1 MEECLSP
8 TPFNF
13 KFPFFLLKNLLVCLL
28 RENNKK
34 RRVRETKSVAME
46 RHKCKLCSRTFGNG
60 RALGGHMK
68 AHLAIAKSQQKQ
80 FTQPD
85 SFSSSESE
93 EDEGEEKA
101 LINYVLRENPKKS
114 LKVADP
120 EFSFVRET
128 ESVIVQDRESETE
141 SKNNPTRQQRSKR
154 NRKHN
159 NNQDF
164 LQQKKPKPSFM
175 VPTTP
180 SQFTEQEPVSS
191 VSDTSPEEDVAMCLM
206 MLSRDKWSRK
216 MNNINNVEQE
226 EEEEEEEGSVEKIS
240 KVKLLKRVRGKHL
253 CENCEK
259 TFRSSRALGS
269 HKSICCRDEAKNG
282 NGNGNDDKI
291 FECPFCFKVFGS
303 GQALGGHKRSHLMI
317 PSSST
322 STANVIVN
330 VNPSAARFKESFID
344 LNMPAPLEEDDDL
357 SVVSDA

>member
-1 MEECLSP
+1 
-8 TPFNF
+8 
-13 KFPFFLLKNLLVCLL
+13 
-28 RENNKK
+28 
-34 RRVRETKSVAME
+34 ME

-93 EDEGEEKA
+93 EEKA

-120 EFSFVRET
+120 EFSFIRET
-128 ESVIVQDRESETE
+128 EFVIVQDRESETE

-216 MNNINNVEQE
+216 MNNINNVEQD
-226 EEEEEEEGSVEKIS
+226 EEEEGSVEKIS

-253 CENCEK
+253 CENCGK

-269 HKSICCRDEAKNG
+269 HKSICCRDEAKKNG

-322 STANVIVN
+322 STANVNVD
-330 VNPSAARFKESFID
+330 VNPTAARFKESFID
-344 LNMPAPLEEDDDL
+344 LNLPAPLEEDDDL

>member
-1 MEECLSP
+1 MKNEERIQR
-8 TPFNF
+8 FIEV
-13 KFPFFLLKNLLVCLL
+13 LKLVF
-28 RENNKK
+28 
-34 RRVRETKSVAME
+34 AME

-80 FTQPD
+80 FTQPG

-93 EDEGEEKA
+93 EDEEEEKA

-154 NRKHN
+154 NRKQNNDN
-159 NNQDF
+159 NNQNF

-216 MNNINNVEQE
+216 MNNDNNVEQE
-226 EEEEEEEGSVEKIS
+226 EDEGSVEKIS

-253 CENCEK
+253 CENCGK

-269 HKSICCRDEAKNG
+269 HRSICCRDEAKK

-322 STANVIVN
+322 STANVNVNVNVN
-330 VNPSAARFKESFID
+330 VNPTAARFKESFID
-344 LNMPAPLEEDDDL
+344 LNMPAPLEEEDDL